1 VIAAE
6 ACVHPS
12 SKINKVR
19 LIALALVLQIA
30 LGNLGARQVTEALT
44 IGTRAA
50 AEATESGKLEAD
62 RTPKAWLLL
71 SLDPILGK
79 QPQVGG

>member
-1 VIAAE
+1 M
-6 ACVHPS
+6 
-12 SKINKVR
+12 
-19 LIALALVLQIA
+19 
-30 LGNLGARQVTEALT
+30 TEALT